1 MTSTY
6 KRVSVR
12 IFGRD
17 GTYTDHTADALCT
30 EENKCRGNDG
40 FGDKGKAVYVLSGKT
55 VMPGTGDIITDGD
68 RAREITEIKICR
80 DLDGEIRAVR
90 CTTFN

>member
-17 GTYTDHTADALCT
+17 GTYTDHAADALCT
-30 EENKCRGNDG
+30 EEIKSRGNDG
-40 FGDKGKAVYVLSGKT
+40 FGDDGQAVYVLSGKR
-55 VMPGTGDIITDGD
+55 VMPGTGDVITDGD
-68 RAREITEIKICR
+68 RAREITAIRICR
-80 DLDGEIRAVR
+80 DLGGEIRAVR
-90 CTTFN
+90 CTTLN

>member
-6 KRVSVR
+6 RKVSVR
-12 IFGRD
+12 IFGPN
-17 GTYTDHTADALCT
+17 GGYADHAADALCT
-30 EENKCRGNDG
+30 EENKKRGNDG
-40 FGDKGKAVYVLSGKT
+40 FGGEGRAVYVRPGKAVI
-55 VMPGTGDIITDGD
+55 PGPGDIITDGD
-68 RAREITEIKICR
+68 RAREITEMKICR